1 MRNPALA
8 FLTVVTFL
16 AAAPAQAQ
24 TYNPKY
30 PVCLQT
36 YHIGGG
42 IIKCDYDTLAQC
54 NTTALGLGGQCI
66 ENPFFCRPARH
77 RRTKLSAAA
86 RRLLAALINRE
97 RVAD

>member
-1 MRNPALA
+1 MRECPIPKEFPMRNPALA
-8 FLTVVTFL
+8 FLTVATFL

-66 ENPFFCRPARH
+66 ENPFFAGPRDTAGPNYPRPRGAY
-77 RRTKLSAAA
+77 
-86 RRLLAALINRE
+86 
-97 RVAD
+97 